1 MSKQIPAR
9 HVMFRAPVQSQ
20 GALAHQVG
28 YGVFTQTETTAT
40 PAYFTMPRKQIN
52 KKNKENEKRKK
63 IKTRK
68 KRNVRTTRNEE
79 TNVTKN

>member
-9 HVMFRAPVQSQ
+9 HVMFRAPVQSK

-28 YGVFTQTETTAT
+28 YDVLTHTETTAT
-40 PAYFTMPRKQIN
+40 PAYFTMPQKQIK

-63 IKTRK
+63 
-68 KRNVRTTRNEE
+68 RNMRTTRNEE